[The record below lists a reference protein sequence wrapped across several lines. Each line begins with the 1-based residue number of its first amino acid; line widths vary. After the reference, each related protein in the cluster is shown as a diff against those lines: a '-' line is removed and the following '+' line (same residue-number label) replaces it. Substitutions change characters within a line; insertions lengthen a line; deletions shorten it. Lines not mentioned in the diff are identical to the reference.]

1 MKWGKLFA
9 NHVSNKGLIFKIYKE
24 PRQLNSKEK
33 KKNWFKNGQRDW
45 IDMFF
50 QRHTNGQQV
59 YKKLLNITNY

>member
-33 KKNWFKNGQRDW
+33 KKRTDLKMGRE
-45 IDMFF
+45 IE
-50 QRHTNGQQV
+50 
-59 YKKLLNITNY
+59 